1 MDNINGK
8 VLVFT
13 DLHLGLKGAAK
24 SRLAIC
30 VQVIKD
36 IISYVKKNNV
46 STCIFCGDWHHTRVS
61 TDNNVLNVS
70 YKLMSALSGCCRVVA
85 ILGNHDLYMKNSV
98 DINSLVMFK
107 DLKNV
112 DIVSSPE
119 QLLINGKPSLL
130 VPWCADLTPYP
141 ANTFDFVFGH
151 FEIAHN
157 YLVKSY
163 IEEHSASAVSAA
175 AKSLVDTDE
184 LLNSGVSSTSE
195 AADLVGSF
203 VDLAKPMGTV
213 FAGHI
218 HTRKEFISKKRLFI
232 FVGSPYQQTLGE
244 RGNTCGFYVL
254 DEAGKTKFVEITS
267 TPKHIDLKMSKVV
280 ADVDNF
286 DFSCVKGNIIHRVY
300 DVEVDRVLDAKIS
313 QKINDWKPYDELL
326 PDYEVDLELN
336 RDIKMQN
343 ESIELIKK
351 SKLDYIKNYIN
362 NIDPKVLK
370 DQNLN
375 AAKLFSVLEKYY
387 GMVAED

>member
-1 MDNINGK
+1 MENVNGK
-8 VLVFT
+8 VLVFS

-30 VQVIKD
+30 IQVIKD
-36 IISYVKKNNV
+36 IISYVKENNV

-70 YKLMSALSGCCRVVA
+70 YKLMSALANHCRVIA

-98 DINSLVMFK
+98 DINSLIMFK

-112 DIVSSPE
+112 DVVSTPT
-119 QLLINGKPSLL
+119 QILINDKPALL
-130 VPWCADLTPYP
+130 VPWCSELSTYP
-141 ANTFDFVFGH
+141 ANTFDYLFGH

-163 IEEHSASAVSAA
+163 IEEHSVKSVSSA
-175 AKSLVDTDE
+175 AKSIVDNDS
-184 LLNSGVSSTSE
+184 LLNSGTYSTSE
-195 AADLVGSF
+195 SAELVGNF
-203 VDLAKPMGTV
+203 VDLAKPTGIV
-213 FAGHI
+213 FAGHL

-244 RGNTCGFYVL
+244 KGNICGFYVL
-254 DEAGKTKFVEITS
+254 DENSKAHFHEITT
-267 TPKHIDLKMSKVV
+267 TPKHIDLKMSKVI
-280 ADVDNF
+280 ADLDAF

-326 PDYEVDLELN
+326 PDYEVDIELN
-336 RDIKMQN
+336 NDIKLQN

-362 NIDPKVLK
+362 NIDPNVLK
-370 DQNLN
+370 DQGLN
-375 AAKLFSVLEKYY
+375 PVKLFNVLEKYY
-387 GMVAED
+387 NMVAED